1 MDDHPLAGWGPTFC
15 PRGLRAGGAAADLQ
29 SLGSG
34 EQAGIGALRPALP
47 KPLVLRVSLV
57 RGMKDPL
64 YSGRT
69 CSK

>member
-1 MDDHPLAGWGPTFC
+1 MNTRMTILSPGGDRLSALAGSGP
-15 PRGLRAGGAAADLQ
+15 ADLQ

-47 KPLVLRVSLV
+47 KSPVLVSLV